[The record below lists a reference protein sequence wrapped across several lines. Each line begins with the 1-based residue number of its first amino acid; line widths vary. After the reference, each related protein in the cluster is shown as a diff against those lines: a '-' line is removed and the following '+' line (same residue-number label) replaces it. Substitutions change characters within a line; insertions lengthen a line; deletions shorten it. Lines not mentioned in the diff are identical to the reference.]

1 MFPKQATCLE
11 KPNGHNFSFYKKFSP
26 LDQRENEY
34 YDDKVKYEWC
44 NRNAQVIENMPVGDF
59 IVSVDTG
66 GGSENEQQKK
76 NSFELVVKA
85 PKEKVTVARK
95 EYDMLALQEV
105 DYCRQISDY
114 CTPKICDLKEFQHI
128 TKENCKST
136 YCKADVKDCTYEV
149 CHSDSN

>member
-11 KPNGHNFSFYKKFSP
+11 KPNCHNFSFYKKFSP

-66 GGSENEQQKK
+66 GGSEN
-76 NSFELVVKA
+76 
-85 PKEKVTVARK
+85 
-95 EYDMLALQEV
+95 
-105 DYCRQISDY
+105 
-114 CTPKICDLKEFQHI
+114 
-128 TKENCKST
+128 
-136 YCKADVKDCTYEV
+136 
-149 CHSDSN
+149 